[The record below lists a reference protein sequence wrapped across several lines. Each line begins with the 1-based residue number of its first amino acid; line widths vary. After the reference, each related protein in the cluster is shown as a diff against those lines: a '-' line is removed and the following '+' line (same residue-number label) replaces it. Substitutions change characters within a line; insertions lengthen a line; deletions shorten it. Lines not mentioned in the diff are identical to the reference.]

1 MLKNK
6 VCIILPCYKVKN
18 KIYTVYKKLNQK
30 KLDCLIFVDDNCPE
44 KSVDFL
50 QSKIKK
56 NKLSSNLNTLNLE
69 KRKLERISEDLK
81 EMLEQSSFVEGEI
94 LNSSQLRQMSSFR
107 ENLQEKLQISSNREI
122 HLEKEMNN
130 YLSEISKIKKQKE
143 KIEKK
148 IKEEALLIEKMNE
161 LRKDHNFK
169 TKVMI

>member
-1 MLKNK
+1 MIFLK
-6 VCIILPCYKVKN
+6 
-18 KIYTVYKKLNQK
+18 
-30 KLDCLIFVDDNCPE
+30 
-44 KSVDFL
+44 
-50 QSKIKK
+50 KIKK

-94 LNSSQLRQMSSFR
+94 LNSSQLRQMSSLR

>member
-1 MLKNK
+1 MKKKYQLLSLLK
-6 VCIILPCYKVKN
+6 
-18 KIYTVYKKLNQK
+18 
-30 KLDCLIFVDDNCPE
+30 
-44 KSVDFL
+44 
-50 QSKIKK
+50 KIKK

-169 TKVMI
+169 TKVMF

>member
-1 MLKNK
+1 NYMKKKYQLLSLLK
-6 VCIILPCYKVKN
+6 
-18 KIYTVYKKLNQK
+18 
-30 KLDCLIFVDDNCPE
+30 
-44 KSVDFL
+44 
-50 QSKIKK
+50 KIKK

>member
-1 MLKNK
+1 MKKKYQLLSLLK
-6 VCIILPCYKVKN
+6 
-18 KIYTVYKKLNQK
+18 
-30 KLDCLIFVDDNCPE
+30 
-44 KSVDFL
+44 
-50 QSKIKK
+50 KIKK

-107 ENLQEKLQISSNREI
+107 ENLQEKLEISTNREI
-122 HLEKEMNN
+122 HLEKEMND
-130 YLSEISKIKKQKE
+130 YLGEINKIKKQKE
-143 KIEKK
+143 KIDKK
-148 IKEEALLIEKMNE
+148 IKEEAQMIEKIKV

>member
-1 MLKNK
+1 MKKKYQLLSLLK
-6 VCIILPCYKVKN
+6 
-18 KIYTVYKKLNQK
+18 
-30 KLDCLIFVDDNCPE
+30 
-44 KSVDFL
+44 
-50 QSKIKK
+50 KIKK

-81 EMLEQSSFVEGEI
+81 EMLEQSSFVDGEI

>member
-1 MLKNK
+1 MKKKYQLLSLLK
-6 VCIILPCYKVKN
+6 
-18 KIYTVYKKLNQK
+18 
-30 KLDCLIFVDDNCPE
+30 
-44 KSVDFL
+44 
-50 QSKIKK
+50 KIKK
-56 NKLSSNLNTLNLE
+56 NKLKANLNTLNLE

>member
-1 MLKNK
+1 MKKKYQLLSLLK
-6 VCIILPCYKVKN
+6 
-18 KIYTVYKKLNQK
+18 
-30 KLDCLIFVDDNCPE
+30 
-44 KSVDFL
+44 
-50 QSKIKK
+50 KIKK

-81 EMLEQSSFVEGEI
+81 EMLEKSSFAEGEI

-130 YLSEISKIKKQKE
+130 YLGEISKIKTQRE
-143 KIEKK
+143 KIDKK
-148 IKEEALLIEKMNE
+148 IKEEALLLEKMNE

>member
-1 MLKNK
+1 MKKKYQLLSLLK
-6 VCIILPCYKVKN
+6 KN
-18 KIYTVYKKLNQK
+18 
-30 KLDCLIFVDDNCPE
+30 
-44 KSVDFL
+44 
-50 QSKIKK
+50 KK

-81 EMLEQSSFVEGEI
+81 EMLEKSSFVEGEI

-143 KIEKK
+143 KIDKK

>member
-1 MLKNK
+1 MKKKYQLLSLLK
-6 VCIILPCYKVKN
+6 
-18 KIYTVYKKLNQK
+18 
-30 KLDCLIFVDDNCPE
+30 
-44 KSVDFL
+44 
-50 QSKIKK
+50 KIKK

-148 IKEEALLIEKMNE
+148 IKEESLSIEKMNE